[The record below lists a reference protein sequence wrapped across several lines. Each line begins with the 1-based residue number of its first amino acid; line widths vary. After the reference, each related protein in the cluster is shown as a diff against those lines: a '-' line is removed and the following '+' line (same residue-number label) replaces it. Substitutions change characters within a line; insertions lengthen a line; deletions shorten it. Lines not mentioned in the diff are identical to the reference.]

1 MTPIIEETKKPQSMP
16 TGPRNVLR
24 SNDSASLWNCTLSP
38 GWSREECDILRKALM
53 KYGIGNWAQ
62 IISSNCLPGKTNAQM
77 NLQLQR
83 MLGQQST
90 AEFAGLHVDPLV
102 IGEKNSKIQ
111 GPNIKR
117 KNNCIVNTG
126 SRPSREE
133 IKRRIQKNKELYE
146 IPEEEWSNIVLP
158 KPEDPQTALNA
169 KYEELRR
176 LQDELANV
184 QAQITEIR
192 NKKREKDQEITNES
206 NESNGSNEPNK
217 SNGSNEPNGSNESNE
232 PSIAKEEINSDNTKQ
247 RRSTRKIKKTRSS

>member
-62 IISSNCLPGKTNAQM
+62 IIASNCLPGKTNAQM

-126 SRPSREE
+126 IIFLICQLLPPR
-133 IKRRIQKNKELYE
+133 YE

-192 NKKREKDQEITNES
+192 NKKREK
-206 NESNGSNEPNK
+206 K
-217 SNGSNEPNGSNESNE
+217 
-232 PSIAKEEINSDNTKQ
+232 
-247 RRSTRKIKKTRSS
+247 RSTLTIQSKGGRHVRLKRQGVRRQSRDDLDFSTHYRFYILRTKLHACPEN

>member
-38 GWSREECDILRKALM
+38 GWSRDECDILRKALM

-62 IISSNCLPGKTNAQM
+62 IIGSNCLPGKTNAQM

-90 AEFAGLHVDPLV
+90 AEFAGLHIDPLV

-111 GPNIKR
+111 GLNIKR

-126 SRPSREE
+126 NRPSREE
-133 IKRRIQKNKELYE
+133 IKRRIQKNKELFE
-146 IPEEEWSNIVLP
+146 IPEEEWNKIELP
-158 KPEDPQTALNA
+158 KPEDVALNS

-176 LQDELANV
+176 LQDELADS
-184 QAQITEIR
+184 QEI
-192 NKKREKDQEITNES
+192 ITNEL
-206 NESNGSNEPNK
+206 NESS
-217 SNGSNEPNGSNESNE
+217 
-232 PSIAKEEINSDNTKQ
+232 SIKEEVNSDNAKQ
-247 RRSTRKIKKTRSS
+247 RRSTRKSKKTRRS

>member
-38 GWSREECDILRKALM
+38 GWSRDECDILRKALM

-62 IISSNCLPGKTNAQM
+62 IIGSNCLPGKTNAQM

-90 AEFAGLHVDPLV
+90 AEFAGLHIDPLV

-111 GPNIKR
+111 GLNIKR

-126 SRPSREE
+126 NRPSREE
-133 IKRRIQKNKELYE
+133 IKRRIQKNKELFE
-146 IPEEEWSNIVLP
+146 IPEEEWNKIELP
-158 KPEDPQTALNA
+158 KPEDSQ
-169 KYEELRR
+169 
-176 LQDELANV
+176 
-184 QAQITEIR
+184 EI
-192 NKKREKDQEITNES
+192 ITNEL
-206 NESNGSNEPNK
+206 NESS
-217 SNGSNEPNGSNESNE
+217 
-232 PSIAKEEINSDNTKQ
+232 SIKEEVNSDNAKQ
-247 RRSTRKIKKTRSS
+247 RRSTRKSKKTRRS

>member
-62 IISSNCLPGKTNAQM
+62 IIASNCLPGKTNAQM

-176 LQDELANV
+176 LQDELADV

-192 NKKREKDQEITNES
+192 KKKREEDQEITNES
-206 NESNGSNEPNK
+206 NESS
-217 SNGSNEPNGSNESNE
+217 S
-232 PSIAKEEINSDNTKQ
+232 AKEEISSDNTKQ
-247 RRSTRKIKKTRSS
+247 RRSTRKNKKTRSS

>member
-1 MTPIIEETKKPQSMP
+1 MTPIVEETKKPQSMP

-62 IISSNCLPGKTNAQM
+62 IIGSNCLPGKTNAQM

-90 AEFAGLHVDPLV
+90 AD
-102 IGEKNSKIQ
+102 
-111 GPNIKR
+111 
-117 KNNCIVNTG
+117 
-126 SRPSREE
+126 RPSREE
-133 IKRRIQKNKELYE
+133 IKRRIQKNKELFE
-146 IPEEEWSNIVLP
+146 IPEEEWNKIELP
-158 KPEDPQTALNA
+158 KPEDVALNA

-184 QAQITEIR
+184 QAQIVEIR
-192 NKKREKDQEITNES
+192 KKKHEESQEIITNEL
-206 NESNGSNEPNK
+206 NESS
-217 SNGSNEPNGSNESNE
+217 
-232 PSIAKEEINSDNTKQ
+232 SIKEEVNSDNVKQ
-247 RRSTRKIKKTRSS
+247 RRSTRKSKKTRRS